1 MFCITA
7 IAASLSNCETQVGGT
22 KAERRQ
28 GVSERM
34 KAQGKCRGT
43 IDKMCK
49 RKGKKNEQGLE
60 EEAEF
65 LPSRHLIVSDCQ
77 RAN

>member
-1 MFCITA
+1 M
-7 IAASLSNCETQVGGT
+7 E
-22 KAERRQ
+22 
-28 GVSERM
+28 
-34 KAQGKCRGT
+34 AQGKCRGT